1 LSSDTVGAWINV
13 LHTRYPPRWAES
25 WDNVGLQVGDPDW
38 PVQRVL
44 VSLDVT
50 SAVLDEAADGTA
62 TLLVAHHPLL
72 FRPVNTLTPA
82 SPAAALA
89 LQAAS
94 SRVAVAAAH
103 TNLDVAT
110 DGTGTCQ
117 PVADLLGL
125 EDVRSLSTARDESSD
140 VKVVVFVPPE
150 ALDRVID
157 AMSAAGAGA
166 IGDYE
171 RCTFRVA
178 GTGTFR
184 PGAGA
189 DPYHGEVGRD
199 ARVEEFRLETVVATR
214 DLVGVLAAMRQ
225 AHPYEEVAH
234 DVYPLAASPRA
245 GIGLVGR
252 LPDTMSLGAV
262 STRIRDHLPSPHLRT
277 AGDRD
282 RPVDIVAVVG
292 GAGDGM
298 IDAAIAAGAQVLV
311 TGDLRHHVTLDA
323 LQQGL
328 ALIDAGHHATEWAAM
343 PRVVD
348 ALAEDGRR
356 QGLQATVLASRT
368 PTDPWAAE
376 GPDSWS

>member
-1 LSSDTVGAWINV
+1 MASNTVGAWIDV
-13 LHTRYPPRWAES
+13 LHARYPPSRAEP

-38 PVQRVL
+38 PVERVL

-50 SAVLDEAADGTA
+50 AAVLDEAADGA
-62 TLLVAHHPLL
+62 PTLLVAHHPLL
-72 FRPVNTLTPA
+72 FRPVTNLTPA

-117 PVADLLGL
+117 PVADLLEL
-125 EDVRSLSTARDESSD
+125 RDVRPLTTARDESSD
-140 VKVVVFVPPE
+140 VRLVVFVPAE
-150 ALDRVID
+150 SLDAVID
-157 AMSAAGAGA
+157 AMSAAGAGV

-184 PGAGA
+184 PGVAA
-189 DPYHGEVGRD
+189 DPYRGEVGRD
-199 ARVEEFRLETVVATR
+199 ARVDEFRLETAVATR
-214 DLVGVLAAMRQ
+214 DLAGVITAMQ
-225 AHPYEEVAH
+225 EAHPYEEVAH
-234 DVYPLAASPRA
+234 DVYPLAAAPRP
-245 GIGLVGR
+245 GIGLVGH
-252 LPDTMSLGAV
+252 LPDTMTLGAM
-262 STRIRDHLPSPHLRT
+262 SIRIRDDLPSPHLRT
-277 AGDRD
+277 AGDRE
-282 RPVDIVAVVG
+282 RPVTTVAIVG
-292 GAGDGM
+292 GAGDSM

-343 PRVVD
+343 ARVVD
-348 ALAEDGRR
+348 ALAADGRR

-368 PTDPWAAE
+368 PTDPWAADV
-376 GPDSWS
+376 PDSWS